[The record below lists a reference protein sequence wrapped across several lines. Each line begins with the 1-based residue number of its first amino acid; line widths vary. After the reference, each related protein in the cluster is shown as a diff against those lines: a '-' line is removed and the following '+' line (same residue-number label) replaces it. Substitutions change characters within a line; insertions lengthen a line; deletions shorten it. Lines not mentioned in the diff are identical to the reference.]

1 MTKETQAKEAP
12 ANEASVS
19 EVPVVRTLWGSVW
32 AYRLI
37 RLGLGLFCALGIG
50 LMLYPALQRVFFTVR
65 SMELADEYQAVLD
78 ATDDEVIEH
87 EWVMAQ
93 EYNRARVYNEMHDV
107 NTITDPFAG
116 DARTKELNDEYWS
129 LVNPMG
135 NGMMGYMDIP
145 RIGQRL
151 NIYHGTDDDALLK
164 GIGHIQGTSLPVG
177 GKGTHCILSGHR
189 GLPGAKI
196 LTDVDQMEIGDLIR
210 VHVLNHNLAY
220 EVDQILTVKP
230 EEISAVDIIEGA
242 DLLTLVSCTPYAVNT
257 HRLLVRGHRVPY
269 VEEDPT
275 LMQRLWPYRWLILGL
290 LLVVII
296 VLVRRWR
303 RRRAA

>member
-1 MTKETQAKEAP
+1 MAKQARAQEAK
-12 ANEASVS
+12 
-19 EVPVVRTLWGSVW
+19 VVRTLWGSAW

-37 RLGLGLFCALGIG
+37 RLSLGVLCALGIG
-50 LMLYPALQRVFFTVR
+50 FMLYPAFQRVFFTVR

-78 ATDDEVIEH
+78 ATDDDVIEH
-87 EWVMAQ
+87 EWVMAR

-116 DARTKELNDEYWS
+116 DAHTKELNDEYWS

-135 NGMMGYMDIP
+135 TGMMGYMDIP

-151 NIYHGTDDDALLK
+151 NIYHGTDDNALLK

-196 LTDVDQMEIGDLIR
+196 LTDVDQMEVGDLIL
-210 VHVLNHNLAY
+210 VHVLNHDLAY

-230 EEISAVDIIEGA
+230 EEISAVDIVEGE

-275 LMQRLWPYRWLILGL
+275 LVQRLWPYRWLLLGL

-296 VLVRRWR
+296 VFVHRWR
-303 RRRAA
+303 RRRAG